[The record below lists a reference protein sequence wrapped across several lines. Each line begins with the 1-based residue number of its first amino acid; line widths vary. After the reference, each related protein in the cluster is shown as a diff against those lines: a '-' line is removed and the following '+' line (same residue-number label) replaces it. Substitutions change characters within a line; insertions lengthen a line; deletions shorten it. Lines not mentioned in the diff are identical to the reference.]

1 MHVVFGLLLNTLLLF
16 IVTTPLAGRLMEYAR
31 LAKHRDRV
39 CGLYAL
45 LGLSISAYFLYDLYQ
60 VVASRSVVVITFLER
75 YSPPLG
81 ACFEIDMLSVFM
93 ASLIIGLGV
102 TACLYSIRYMEH
114 DTGLVLYYV
123 LLQGLVAGMVG
134 VVFAGDLFTLF
145 VFWELMC
152 LASYCLVAYRKERW
166 APVEAGFKFLVMS
179 SFGNVTVL
187 FAMSLLYGIT
197 GTLNLAFLASSLK
210 NATSSVWILLA
221 MLMVVIGFGVEAA
234 LVPLHFWLPDAHP
247 EAPSPVSALLSGVVI
262 KTGGYALLR
271 ILFLVFPSVQMS
283 WQLILAVAAVVT
295 MTVGNLMALLQE
307 DLKRLLAY
315 SSVAQMG
322 YVIFG
327 LTSLYGVTAS
337 LFHVMNHAI
346 MKGLLFFCAGC
357 YVHMTG
363 TRDINELSGVWKKMP
378 LTTAAFAI
386 GAFSI
391 AGMPPFN
398 GFLSELMLITAGI
411 KAGTQPA
418 QSYMTVFAAIMILNV
433 LFSVAYYLRLVQTF
447 VLKKES
453 SKVGKAREAPFS
465 MLVPISLLAFLCFLI
480 GIYPYPFLSFAES
493 AANAVVQASSYISA
507 ITG

>member
-1 MHVVFGLLLNTLLLF
+1 MFSLLLDTLLVF
-16 IVTTPLAGRLMEYAR
+16 VITTPLISRFMEYAK
-31 LAKHRDRV
+31 LSKYRDKS

-45 LGLSISAYFLYDLYQ
+45 LGLFVSAYFLYDLYQ
-60 VVASRSVVVITFLER
+60 VVVSKSIVVITFLEM
-75 YSPPLG
+75 YAPPLG

-93 ASLIIGLGV
+93 ASLIVGLAIA
-102 TACLYSIRYMEH
+102 ACLYSIRYMEH

-123 LLQGLVAGMVG
+123 LLLGLVAGMVG

-145 VFWELMC
+145 IFWELMC
-152 LASYCLVAYRKERW
+152 LASYCLVAFRKERW

-187 FAMSLLYGIT
+187 FAMSFLYGMT

-210 NATSSVWILLA
+210 NAASSVWILLA
-221 MLMVVIGFGVEAA
+221 MIMVIIGFGVEAA

-271 ILFLVFPSVQMS
+271 ILFLVFPSVQAS
-283 WQLILAVAAVVT
+283 WQLMLAIAAVVT
-295 MTVGNLMALLQE
+295 MSVGNLMALLQE

-322 YVIFG
+322 YVVFG
-327 LTSLYGVTAS
+327 LATVYGVTAS

-346 MKGLLFFCAGC
+346 MKGLLFLCAGC
-357 YVHMTG
+357 YVHVTG
-363 TRDINELSGVWKKMP
+363 TRDVNELSGVWKRMP
-378 LTTAAFAI
+378 VTTIAFTI
-386 GAFSI
+386 GAFAI
-391 AGMPPFN
+391 AGMPPLN
-398 GFLSELMLITAGI
+398 GFLSEFMLIMAGI
-411 KAGTQPA
+411 KAGTNPA
-418 QSYMTVFAAIMILNV
+418 QSYMNVFAAIMILNV

-453 SKVGKAREAPFS
+453 STVVKAHEAPFS
-465 MLVPISLLAFLCFLI
+465 MLMPVSLLALLCILI
-480 GIYPYPFLSFAES
+480 GVYPYPFLSFAER
-493 AANAVVQASSYISA
+493 AANAVVQVSSYISA

>member
-1 MHVVFGLLLNTLLLF
+1 MFGLLLDALLILV
-16 IVTTPLAGRLMEYAR
+16 ITTPLIGRLMDYVKLSR
-31 LAKHRDRV
+31 YRDKI
-39 CGLYAL
+39 CGAYAL
-45 LGLSISAYFLYDLYQ
+45 LGLFVSAYLLCMLYE
-60 VVASRSVVVITFLER
+60 VVASKSVVVITFLER
-75 YSPPLG
+75 YAPPLG
-81 ACFEIDMLSVFM
+81 ACFEIDMLSVYM
-93 ASLIIGLGV
+93 ASLILGLAIA
-102 TACLYSIRYMEH
+102 ACLYSIRYMEH

-123 LLQGLVAGMVG
+123 LLLGLVAGMVG

-145 VFWELMC
+145 IFWELMC

-187 FAMSLLYGIT
+187 FAMSLLYGMT

-210 NATSSVWILLA
+210 NAASSVWILLA
-221 MLMVVIGFGVEAA
+221 MIMIIIGFGVEAA
-234 LVPLHFWLPDAHP
+234 IVPLHFWLPDAHP

-283 WQLILAVAAVVT
+283 WQLMLAIAAVVT

-327 LTSLYGVTAS
+327 LTSAYGITAS

-363 TRDINELSGVWKKMP
+363 TRDVNELSGVWKRMP
-378 LTTAAFAI
+378 LTTIAFAI
-386 GAFSI
+386 GAFAI
-391 AGMPPFN
+391 AGMPPLN
-398 GFLSELMLITAGI
+398 GFLSELMLIMAGI
-411 KAGTQPA
+411 RAGTVPA
-418 QSYMTVFAAIMILNV
+418 QSYMNLFAAIMILNV

-453 SKVGKAREAPFS
+453 PTVVKAHEAPFS
-465 MLVPISLLAFLCFLI
+465 MLIPVSLLALLCLLI
-480 GIYPYPFLSFAES
+480 GVYPYPFLNFAER
-493 AANAVVQASSYISA
+493 AANAVTQVSSYISA

>member
-1 MHVVFGLLLNTLLLF
+1 MFGLLLDTLLVF
-16 IVTTPLAGRLMEYAR
+16 VITTPLIGRLMEYTK
-31 LAKHRDRV
+31 LSKHRGKI

-45 LGLSISAYFLYDLYQ
+45 LGLFLSACFLQDLYQ
-60 VVASRSVVVITFLER
+60 AVASKSVVVITFLER
-75 YSPPLG
+75 YAPPLG

-93 ASLIIGLGV
+93 ASLIVGLAIA
-102 TACLYSIRYMEH
+102 ACLYSIRYMEH

-123 LLQGLVAGMVG
+123 LLLGLVAGMVG

-145 VFWELMC
+145 IFWELMC

-187 FAMSLLYGIT
+187 FAMSLLYGMT
-197 GTLNLAFLASSLK
+197 GTLNLAFLALSLK
-210 NATSSVWILLA
+210 NAASSVWILLA
-221 MLMVVIGFGVEAA
+221 MIMVIIGFGVEAA

-271 ILFLVFPSVQMS
+271 ILFLVFPSVQAS
-283 WQLILAVAAVVT
+283 WQLMLAIAAVVT

-322 YVIFG
+322 YVVFG
-327 LTSLYGVTAS
+327 LTTVYGVTAS

-363 TRDINELSGVWKKMP
+363 TRDVNELSGVWKRMP
-378 LTTAAFAI
+378 VTTIAFTI
-386 GAFSI
+386 GAFAI
-391 AGMPPFN
+391 AGMPPLN
-398 GFLSELMLITAGI
+398 GFLSELMLIMAGI
-411 KAGTQPA
+411 KAGTHPA

-453 SKVGKAREAPFS
+453 LTVAKAHEAPLS
-465 MLVPISLLAFLCFLI
+465 MLMPISLLAFLCILI
-480 GIYPYPFLSFAES
+480 GIYPYPFLNFAER

-507 ITG
+507 VAD

>member
-1 MHVVFGLLLNTLLLF
+1 
-16 IVTTPLAGRLMEYAR
+16 
-31 LAKHRDRV
+31 
-39 CGLYAL
+39 
-45 LGLSISAYFLYDLYQ
+45 
-60 VVASRSVVVITFLER
+60 
-75 YSPPLG
+75 
-81 ACFEIDMLSVFM
+81 
-93 ASLIIGLGV
+93 
-102 TACLYSIRYMEH
+102 
-114 DTGLVLYYV
+114 
-123 LLQGLVAGMVG
+123 
-134 VVFAGDLFTLF
+134 
-145 VFWELMC
+145 
-152 LASYCLVAYRKERW
+152 
-166 APVEAGFKFLVMS
+166 
-179 SFGNVTVL
+179 
-187 FAMSLLYGIT
+187 
-197 GTLNLAFLASSLK
+197 
-210 NATSSVWILLA
+210 

-283 WQLILAVAAVVT
+283 WQLILAIAAVVT

-327 LTSLYGVTAS
+327 LTTLYGVTAS

-363 TRDINELSGVWKKMP
+363 TRDINELSGVWKRMP
-378 LTTAAFAI
+378 VTTVAFTI

-391 AGMPPFN
+391 AGIPPFN
-398 GFLSELMLITAGI
+398 GFLSELMLVTAGI

-418 QSYMTVFAAIMILNV
+418 QSYMSIFAAIMILNV
-433 LFSVAYYLRLVQTF
+433 LVSVAYYLRLVQTF

-453 SKVGKAREAPFS
+453 SKVEKAREAPFS
-465 MLVPISLLAFLCFLI
+465 MLVPISLLAFLCILI

-493 AANAVVQASSYISA
+493 AANAVLQASSYISA